1 MKAEDKPKYL
11 TELRK
16 IISKLDADKLITSPD
31 NEINNQDIRRAKAI
45 LTNFDFGD
53 GQRLETTI
61 NEFLEV
67 ARAGKRIDH
76 IRNLAHDIVN
86 YIIQKTEDIDVYV
99 IEPVKIKRRLE
110 SEGLWVESKIQG
122 KDEHLFIGERNGK
135 SDKVHLILDD
145 ETGEV
150 RIDRKDQPPHDLI
163 KKVETVL
170 TMNTGEKI
178 KSTRASL
185 EFLDEKENDSSISV
199 YPSDKRGHFLLE
211 IYNSGDEDLD
221 DFYIE
226 ISWKQPEGDKTRIL
240 EEFINDFED
249 PAMDYPHKLNVLK
262 KGERKFA
269 INIPIISVD
278 KKINVSISCSGI
290 SSRKKIHKNFEF
302 KTPNQYKQ

>member
-11 TELRK
+11 TELRE
-16 IISKLDADKLITSPD
+16 IISRLDADKLIASPD
-31 NEINNQDIRRAKAI
+31 NEINNQGVRRAKAI

-53 GQRLETTI
+53 GQHFETII

-86 YIIQKTEDIDVYV
+86 YIIQKAEDIDVYF

-110 SEGLWVESKIQG
+110 NEGLWVKSKIQG
-122 KDEHLFIGERNGK
+122 KDEHLFVGEKDGK
-135 SDKVHLILDD
+135 PDKVHLIFDS

-150 RIDRKDQPPHDLI
+150 RIDRKDQPPHALI
-163 KKVETVL
+163 AKVETVL

-185 EFLDEKENDSSISV
+185 EFLDEKKNDSSISV

-211 IYNSGDEDLD
+211 IYNSGDEDLEN
-221 DFYIE
+221 FYIE
-226 ISWKQPEGDKTRIL
+226 IFWKQPEGDKTRIL
-240 EEFINDFED
+240 EEFINDLED
-249 PAMDYPHKLNVLK
+249 PTMVYPHKLNVLK
-262 KGERKFA
+262 RGERKFA
-269 INIPIISVD
+269 INIPTISTDKIIKVSV
-278 KKINVSISCSGI
+278 SCFGI
-290 SSRKKIHKNFEF
+290 SSRKKINKNFEF
-302 KTPNQYKQ
+302 ETPNQHKQ